1 MSQVPNIDPMNDNVL
16 IELEP
21 EGEMVA
27 NDTLYKPDGAN
38 EHVLRTARVIKV
50 GPGLWCVHHKHQMAR
65 QEMMCVPGT
74 RIVFIK
80 FVATHTNTARDIQ
93 QVIGEDYALIKDRDA
108 LADIG
113 SLSASQLSQP

>member
-1 MSQVPNIDPMNDNVL
+1 MSQMPNIRPMNDNVL

-27 NDTLYKPDGAN
+27 NNTLHKPDGAN

-50 GPGLWCVHHKHQMAR
+50 GPGKWCTHQKHQMSR
-65 QEMMCVPGT
+65 REMMCVPGM

-93 QVIGEDYALIKDRDA
+93 QVIGEDYALIKDNDA
-108 LADIG
+108 ICDIG
-113 SLSASQLSQP
+113 SLAAKEISQP